1 MLSVILTTT
10 ISPADING
18 RLVIKESEN
27 SKLSV
32 LVQINTNSGTDA
44 LGGATMVLSIDT
56 SSLTFNVNPTHN
68 LDYIFHNFSG
78 NNYSTATVTRPLKGI
93 IWINIDLPYTQS
105 NKGELVS
112 DSSGWSNVVILNFD
126 VSDPSAESNIY
137 WLTESPFWG
146 IYGDDNITMW
156 NKGQFQNLENF
167 SPLSGLSL
175 FTGTLLSSNQV
186 LLNWSILN
194 ISNNLLGF
202 EVEKSQ
208 KSKVKSQNDWEK
220 IGFIEKQGNTNSSN
234 EYSFVDLTP
243 HYDGIVSYRLKIIYS
258 DGSYSYSGVIEIEAL
273 SITFQLSQNYPNP
286 FNPSTK
292 IKFSVPDSETE
303 LTLSTLKVY
312 DILGNE
318 VATLL
323 SEYKPAGVYE
333 VTFEAGS
340 LSSGVYLYRF
350 TAGTFI
356 ETKKMLLLR

>member
-1 MLSVILTTT
+1 MLSVIFTTT

-18 RLVIKESEN
+18 RLVIKEAAN

-32 LVQINTNSGTDA
+32 LVQINTNSGTNA

-56 SSLTFNVNPTHN
+56 SSLSFNANPSQN

-78 NNYSTATVTRPLKGI
+78 SNYSTATVTQPLKGI

-105 NKGELVS
+105 NSGEPVS
-112 DSSGWSNVVILNFD
+112 DTTGWSNVVTLNFG
-126 VSDPSAESNIY
+126 VSDSSVVSNIK

-167 SPLSGLSL
+167 SPLTGLSL
-175 FTGTLLSSNQV
+175 FTGTLLNSNQV

-194 ISNNLLGF
+194 NGNNLLGF
-202 EVEKSQ
+202 EVERASSGQ
-208 KSKVKSQNDWEK
+208 GVWEK
-220 IGFIEKQGNTNSSN
+220 IGFIERQGNSNSSN

-243 HYDGIVSYRLKIIYS
+243 HYNGSVCYRLKIIYT
-258 DGSYSYSGVIEIEAL
+258 DGSHIYSGVIDIEAGAM
-273 SITFQLSQNYPNP
+273 TFQLSQNYPNP

-292 IKFSVPDSETE
+292 IKFSITDVESEF
-303 LTLSTLKVY
+303 TLSTLKVY

-323 SEYKPAGVYE
+323 NEYKPAGIYE
-333 VTFEAGS
+333 ITFEAS
-340 LSSGVYLYRF
+340 NLASGVYLYRL
-350 TAGTFI
+350 TSGTFV